1 MDIISIF
8 LLIGKTIFS
17 YIFLMIILKIM
28 GKRELSQISMFDVV
42 IFLIMSELFSLALN
56 DKESSLI
63 QFIVPIIVIVIL
75 ELVSAF
81 LSLKSYRIRRFFE
94 GEPTFLI
101 YNGEIDYEA
110 MKKNNYNI
118 SNLMIQLR
126 NNNVQ
131 SPIEVSFAIL
141 EGNGNL
147 NVIKKEEQI
156 VYYPDPIIMDGKL
169 NLIALKKMNLSEEDV
184 LLLIAKNNYQN
195 YDEIF
200 FAQLLVDGIYIVPF
214 KSVNNS

>member
-17 YIFLMIILKIM
+17 Y
-28 GKRELSQISMFDVV
+28 

-63 QFIVPIIVIVIL
+63 QFIVPILVIVIL
-75 ELVSAF
+75 ELLSAF

-147 NVIKKEEQI
+147 NIIKKEEQI

-184 LLLIAKNNYQN
+184 LLMIAKNNYQN

-214 KSVNNS
+214 KSVNNG

>member
-147 NVIKKEEQI
+147 NIIKKEEQI

>member
-63 QFIVPIIVIVIL
+63 QFIVPILVIVIL
-75 ELVSAF
+75 ELLSAF

-147 NVIKKEEQI
+147 NIIKKEEQI

>member
-63 QFIVPIIVIVIL
+63 QFIVPILVIVIL
-75 ELVSAF
+75 ELLSAF

-147 NVIKKEEQI
+147 NIIKKEEQL

-184 LLLIAKNNYQN
+184 LLMIAKNNYKN

>member
-63 QFIVPIIVIVIL
+63 QFIVPILVIVIL
-75 ELVSAF
+75 ELLSAF

-147 NVIKKEEQI
+147 NIIKKEEQI

-184 LLLIAKNNYQN
+184 LLMIAKNNYQN
-195 YDEIF
+195 Y
-200 FAQLLVDGIYIVPF
+200 
-214 KSVNNS
+214 

>member
-1 MDIISIF
+1 MDIISIL

-56 DKESSLI
+56 DKDSSLM

-101 YNGEIDYEA
+101 YNGEIDYKA

-141 EGNGNL
+141 EGNGIL
-147 NVIKKEEQI
+147 NIIKKDEQL
-156 VYYPDPIIMDGKL
+156 VRYPDPIIMDGKL
-169 NLIALKKMNLSEEDV
+169 NTIALKKMDLKEEDV
-184 LLLIAKNNYQN
+184 LLMIAKNNYHN

-214 KSVNNS
+214 KSINNS

>member
-1 MDIISIF
+1 MDIISIL

-56 DKESSLI
+56 DKDSSLM

-101 YNGEIDYEA
+101 YNGEIDYKA

-141 EGNGNL
+141 EGNGIL
-147 NVIKKEEQI
+147 NIIKKDEQL
-156 VYYPDPIIMDGKL
+156 VLYPDPIIMDGKL
-169 NLIALKKMNLSEEDV
+169 NKIALKNMDLKEEDV
-184 LLLIAKNNYQN
+184 LLMIAKNNYHS
-195 YDEIF
+195 YEDIF

-214 KSVNNS
+214 KSINNS